1 MGPYPPRNAAL
12 LMTSNAAP
20 ALSSRHDLV
29 VIGAGVVGLATAYA
43 AARRGCSVLL
53 LDRNAGPAL
62 GTSFANGAQLSY
74 AYTDAMAGPA
84 TWAQLPEMAFGRNG
98 PFRTRWSADPDF
110 LRWGLAFLRQANT
123 AGLQRNT
130 LATLELALE
139 SRQAMQ
145 ALLQQHPIDFDHE
158 VSGKLHLYPSPEG
171 VQGAAAMIA
180 LKRGHGVQ
188 QRLVNAAEATAIE
201 PALTGAQWLA
211 GGVYSPD
218 EEAGD
223 PFRFSQGLLQVLQQQ
238 YGMQA
243 LFGFDTQSLRRA
255 DGQWQLQAR
264 DGRTLQA
271 ARVLVCAGIDSPALL
286 KPLRLRMPVMAI
298 KGYSF
303 TAPLGANAPRV
314 SITDTKRKLVFCR
327 LGERIRVAGLA
338 DLNDWNPAPEPARLA
353 TLIAQAR
360 ASLPEA
366 ADYEHIESS
375 WAGLRPVT
383 PWTSP
388 IIKNLGDGLACNI
401 GHGMLGWTLAMG
413 SGERAMQQLLGTP

>member
-1 MGPYPPRNAAL
+1 
-12 LMTSNAAP
+12 
-20 ALSSRHDLV
+20 
-29 VIGAGVVGLATAYA
+29 
-43 AARRGCSVLL
+43 
-53 LDRNAGPAL
+53 
-62 GTSFANGAQLSY
+62 
-74 AYTDAMAGPA
+74 
-84 TWAQLPEMAFGRNG
+84 
-98 PFRTRWSADPDF
+98 F
-110 LRWGLAFLRQANT
+110 LRWGLAFLRQANS

-139 SRQAMQ
+139 SRTAMQ

-158 VSGKLHLYPSPEG
+158 VSGKLHLYPSAEG

-180 LKRGHGVQ
+180 LKRGYGVQ

-201 PALTGAQWLA
+201 PALSGAPWLA
-211 GGVYSPD
+211 GGVYSPE

-223 PFRFSQGLLQVLQQQ
+223 PYRFSQGLLQVLQQQ
-238 YGMQA
+238 YGVQA
-243 LFGFDTQSLRRA
+243 LFGFDTQSLRHA
-255 DGQWQLQAR
+255 DGRWQLQAR
-264 DGRTLQA
+264 DGRRLQA
-271 ARVLVCAGIDSPALL
+271 ARVLVCAGIDSSALL

-303 TAPLGANAPRV
+303 TAPLGSNAPKV

-338 DLNDWNPAPEPARLA
+338 DLNDWNPTPEPARLA

-388 IIKNLGDGLACNI
+388 IIRNLGDGLACNI

-413 SGERAMQQLLGTP
+413 SGERAVQQLLGMT

>member
-1 MGPYPPRNAAL
+1 MTPNAVPPV
-12 LMTSNAAP
+12 
-20 ALSSRHDLV
+20 SSGHDLI

-43 AARRGCSVLL
+43 AAKRGCSVLL

-98 PFRTRWSADPDF
+98 PFRTRWSADPGF
-110 LRWGLAFLRQANT
+110 LRWGLAFLRQASSG
-123 AGLQRNT
+123 GLHRNT
-130 LATLELALE
+130 LATLELALQ
-139 SRQAMQ
+139 SRTAMQ
-145 ALLQQHPIDFDHE
+145 ALLQQHPIDFDHQ
-158 VSGKLHLYPSPEG
+158 VSGKLHLYPSAEAMH
-171 VQGAAAMIA
+171 GAAAMIA
-180 LKRGHGVQ
+180 LKRTSGVQ
-188 QRLVNAAEATAIE
+188 QRLVDAAEARAIE
-201 PALTGAQWLA
+201 PALAGAPWL
-211 GGVYSPD
+211 GGAVYSPE

-223 PFRFSQGLLQVLQQQ
+223 PYRFSQGLLQVLQQH

-243 LFGFDTQSLRRA
+243 CFGFDTRSLRHA
-255 DGQWQLQAR
+255 DGRWQLQAG
-264 DGRTLQA
+264 DGRSVEA
-271 ARVLVCAGIDSPALL
+271 ARVVVCAGIDSAALL
-286 KPLRLRMPVMAI
+286 KPLRLRTPLMAI

-314 SITDTKRKLVFCR
+314 SLTDTKRKLVFCR
-327 LGERIRVAGLA
+327 LGDRIRVAGLA

-366 ADYEHIESS
+366 ADYDHIESS

-383 PWTSP
+383 PWSSP
-388 IIKNLGDGLACNI
+388 IIRNLGDGLACNI

-413 SGERAMQQLLGTP
+413 SGERALQQLLDTP